1 MNSTKGLKN
10 STYQFRRK
18 LKLIQTAQ
26 DNMNSED
33 WEIAVPLFK
42 KLQEDWKNRSRS

>member
-1 MNSTKGLKN
+1 MNSTKALKL
-10 STYQFRRK
+10 SAYQFRRK
-18 LKLIQTAQ
+18 TEVYTTAQ

-42 KLQEDWKNRSRS
+42 KLQEDGKNRSRS